1 MPLNDVPPLPDAAPR
16 NDRGFL
22 VYGGGPV
29 ETDYGH
35 EVRIQE
41 SSAASGPKVW
51 MFISDSP
58 IAEGHDP
65 HLSLVD
71 AIEIRDRLT
80 QFIDGVAERWTN
92 GERFLEEACRIITE
106 RRKPEEEIEKR

>member
-1 MPLNDVPPLPDAAPR
+1 MSLSKMPPLPDPAPR
-16 NDRGFL
+16 GDRGFL
-22 VYGGGPV
+22 VYGGSPV

-51 MFISDSP
+51 MFVGDSP
-58 IAEGHDP
+58 FVEGHDP

-80 QFIDGVAERWTN
+80 QFIDGVTERWTN
-92 GERFLEEACRIITE
+92 GEQFLGEAYQVIAE
-106 RRKPEEEIEKR
+106 RRKSTE